1 MKSLYSIENSY
12 YRSVPEDLKL
22 MAIEEKWFIYN
33 SVTLGWGILDKN
45 ELEIL
50 FNPAGS
56 DEKYCTDLYNAGLI
70 QCNGQYIFL
79 QEKELDE
86 VITYFEIN
94 LTNTC
99 NIRCKYCVSNFNYS
113 QKAIN
118 MDNKTS
124 TNIINALKTYIEEK
138 NIDSVTIEFS
148 GGEPLLNFNI
158 IQKFVTGLANIKCNI
173 SYVIQTNGLLLDMS
187 KIQFIKNNNMI
198 QLAISVDGITEKQNS
213 NRVDKNNKPI
223 LNKVN
228 EIIKKIKSSQIPF
241 SIVIVVSEQN
251 VDNIEQIIQYFIEN
265 NITETFSL
273 LPLLPFGIASENQI
287 TIEIKK
293 YVEALIKLHENYLLQ
308 KNTETEQSIVE
319 RNMGVISS
327 YIFSP
332 GRGYI
337 CNQNPCGAGRKIV
350 SIGPTGKIY
359 PCYGFQEI
367 DEFLLGNINDGY
379 NFSAI
384 TDSPIAQKL
393 YLRNVE
399 EIESCKECPYKLW
412 CNGGCVTNSY
422 LRHKDIMQRDEIYC
436 NINKSLIEKILF
448 EYSDN
453 DKMINYLRKIKK
465 SWDTL

>member
-22 MAIEEKWFIYN
+22 IAIEEKWFIYN

-158 IQKFVTGLANIKCNI
+158 IQKFVTELANIKCNI
-173 SYVIQTNGLLLDMS
+173 SYVIQTNGLLLDTS
-187 KIQFIKNNNMI
+187 KIQFIKNNKMI
-198 QLAISVDGITEKQNS
+198 QLAISVDGFTEKQNS
-213 NRVDKNNKPI
+213 NRVDKNNRPI
-223 LNKVN
+223 LSKVN
-228 EIIKKIKSSQIPF
+228 EIIKKIKNSQIPF

-319 RNMGVISS
+319 RNMG
-327 YIFSP
+327 
-332 GRGYI
+332 
-337 CNQNPCGAGRKIV
+337 
-350 SIGPTGKIY
+350 
-359 PCYGFQEI
+359 
-367 DEFLLGNINDGY
+367 
-379 NFSAI
+379 
-384 TDSPIAQKL
+384 
-393 YLRNVE
+393 
-399 EIESCKECPYKLW
+399 
-412 CNGGCVTNSY
+412 
-422 LRHKDIMQRDEIYC
+422 
-436 NINKSLIEKILF
+436 
-448 EYSDN
+448 
-453 DKMINYLRKIKK
+453 
-465 SWDTL
+465 